1 MADTIFLYISAAS
14 DLNLERDSL
23 SRAIIEVPVPLG
35 WRIVQ
40 SPIHGEPA
48 NLEAVAQADMYILLL
63 GSDIRAPIG
72 QEWLISQKTRRKTA
86 LYLKGE
92 IFRTMA
98 GLSFQ
103 HYVEKQAAW
112 KVFTDVAD
120 LRQQVLQA
128 LADHLLEQAVY
139 YQLSLTDIERLQ
151 EWRKGL
157 IASVNQQDLVTRGEA
172 GESSVILSVERYVPS
187 EGVLITPDQAG
198 RGFQASQTDSE
209 TDLSDQKKN

>member
-1 MADTIFLYISAAS
+1 MADTVFLYISAAS

-23 SRAIIEVPVPLG
+23 SRAVTEIPVPLG

-40 SPIHGEPA
+40 SPVRGEPVE
-48 NLEAVAQADMYILLL
+48 LEAVAQADMYILLL

-72 QEWLISQKTRRKTA
+72 QEWLISRKTKRKTV

-92 IFRTMA
+92 IYRTMA

-103 HYVEKQAAW
+103 HYVEKQATW
-112 KVFTDVAD
+112 RVFKDIAD

-128 LADHLLEQAVY
+128 LTDHLLDQAAY
-139 YQLSLTDIERLQ
+139 YQLSLADVERLQ

-157 IASVNQQDLVTRGEA
+157 TASVSQQDRITRGEA
-172 GESSVILSVERYVPS
+172 SDSSVILSVERYVPS
-187 EGVLITPDQAG
+187 EGVLLKPDKAK
-198 RGFQASQTDSE
+198 
-209 TDLSDQKKN
+209 DQ